1 MGGVML
7 RRRAPLLAATLA
19 LVVVAAAV
27 AFLLLRGGEER
38 KPRAPGADPIAYVPA
53 ERADLALDLDT
64 RDALVVLA
72 AQRLIPRLSSLTP
85 AQVTPLL
92 GGRVAVATTP
102 EGSYLAFSTDA
113 PPPPGGRRALGRIVV
128 VAPGPTRPVPGARR
142 RFDGRFAGLPPAEG
156 VRAAFRPQSLLEPG
170 VAGTRWGRSL
180 RDGAAV
186 VAGDLRLPFRVRAD
200 PAGILPA
207 DLPIAP
213 GATAPATHGQ
223 APVVIGLRDPARS
236 VAFARD
242 SGLVPEL
249 AVVGRLPGFLRPD
262 LGDLG
267 TDGTIT
273 LPRLRP
279 ERLTLRAEPR
289 DPGDWASKLGRLE
302 ALSRIA
308 SPVVG
313 LEVEERDGVYTLTE
327 NGRVIVRA
335 AVFGRVLM
343 LSTDPAADLRKAAA
357 APATP
362 PAPGAAG
369 GLTLRATA
377 AALGPGVPA
386 LLRSGSV
393 TGWARAE
400 PSGVSGEL
408 RPALR

>member
-1 MGGVML
+1 VIA
-7 RRRAPLLAATLA
+7 RRRVPLLAAISA
-19 LVVVAAAV
+19 LVAAV
-27 AFLLLRGGEER
+27 AVVLLLRGGDEDSKR
-38 KPRAPGADPIAYVPA
+38 PSTPRADPIAFVPA
-53 ERADLALDLDT
+53 ERADLTLDLDT

-72 AQRLIPRLSSLTP
+72 AQRLIPRVSSLTP

-113 PPPPGGRRALGRIVV
+113 APPPGGRRARGRMVV
-128 VAPGPTRPVPGARR
+128 VAPRPTALTLAPGARR
-142 RFDGRFAGLPPAEG
+142 RFDARFAGLPPAEG
-156 VRAAFRPQSLLEPG
+156 VRAAFRPQSLLQPG
-170 VAGTRWGRSL
+170 VANTRWGRSL

-186 VAGDLRLPFRVRAD
+186 LADDLRVPFIVHAD
-200 PAGILPA
+200 PAAVLPG

-213 GATAPATHGQ
+213 GTTAPTTHGR

-236 VAFARD
+236 VAFARA

-249 AVVGRLPGFLRPD
+249 ALVDRLPGFLRPN
-262 LGDLG
+262 LNDLG
-267 TDGTIT
+267 TDGTLT

-289 DPGDWASKLGRLE
+289 NPGDWASKLGRLDLLAE
-302 ALSRIA
+302 IA

-313 LEVEERDGVYTLTE
+313 LDVQERDGVYTLLQD
-327 NGRVIVRA
+327 GRVIVRA

-362 PAPGAAG
+362 PPPGAAG

-377 AALGPGVPA
+377 AALGPDVPA
-386 LLRSGSV
+386 LLSSGTV

>member
-1 MGGVML
+1 ML
-7 RRRAPLLAATLA
+7 GLAAA
-19 LVVVAAAV
+19 AVVVVAV
-27 AFLLLRGGEER
+27 LLLRGGEKEQ
-38 KPRAPGADPIAYVPA
+38 KPSTPRADPIAFVPA
-53 ERADLALDLDT
+53 ERAELALDLNT
-64 RDALVVLA
+64 SDALVVLA

-113 PPPPGGRRALGRIVV
+113 PPPPGGRRAPGRIVV
-128 VAPGPTRPVPGARR
+128 VAPRPTLTPAPGARR
-142 RFDGRFAGLPPAEG
+142 RFDARFAGLPPADG
-156 VRAAFRPQSLLEPG
+156 VRAAFRPQSYLQPG
-170 VAGTRWGRSL
+170 VASTRWGRSL

-186 VAGDLRLPFRVRAD
+186 LADDLRVPFLVHAD

-213 GATAPATHGQ
+213 GPTAPTTHGE

-236 VAFARD
+236 VAFARA

-249 AVVGRLPGFLRPD
+249 ALVDQLPGFLRPN
-262 LGDLG
+262 LNDLG
-267 TDGTIT
+267 TDGTLT
-273 LPRLRP
+273 LPRLSP
-279 ERLTLRAEPR
+279 ERLTLRATPR
-289 DPGDWASKLGRLE
+289 NPGDWASKLGRLE
-302 ALSRIA
+302 LLSRIA

-313 LEVEERDGVYTLTE
+313 LDVQERDGVYTLLQD
-327 NGRVIVRA
+327 GRVIVRA
-335 AVFGRVLM
+335 AVLGRVLM
-343 LSTDPAADLRKAAA
+343 LSTDPTADLRKLAA

-362 PAPGAAG
+362 PPPGAAG

-377 AALGPGVPA
+377 AALGPDVPA
-386 LLRSGSV
+386 LLRSGTV